1 MDQFRFHLF
10 YLHRY
15 INAPSH
21 SDSVARANT
30 ICAFFKVGRSENTD
44 LVMTCDSILGLF
56 SQPFYSLFLSSA
68 LLRTGCLLGT
78 LPSTGTAVVVAAS
91 EAD

>member
-1 MDQFRFHLF
+1 MDQFRFHLPVF
-10 YLHRY
+10 YLYRY
-15 INAPSH
+15 IKALSH

-30 ICAFFKVGRSENTD
+30 ICASFKVGRSENTD

-68 LLRTGCLLGT
+68 LLRTGSL
-78 LPSTGTAVVVAAS
+78 
-91 EAD
+91 